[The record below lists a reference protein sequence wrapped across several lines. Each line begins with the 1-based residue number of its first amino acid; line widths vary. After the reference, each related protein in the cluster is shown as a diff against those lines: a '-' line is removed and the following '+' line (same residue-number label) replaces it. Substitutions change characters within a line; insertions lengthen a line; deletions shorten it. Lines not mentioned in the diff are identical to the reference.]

1 MQRSLAKQDTL
12 VANDANGSMMKTLAK
27 KYKQN
32 CKLCG
37 TCQSFIA
44 APIKLLPSQKMF
56 PRAIIFPFILGLPS
70 GHLPHGC
77 VTRIKYGTKSDLG
90 VKDDSKEINW

>member
-12 VANDANGSMMKTLAK
+12 VANDANWSMMKTLAK

-37 TCQSFIA
+37 TYQSFIA
-44 APIKLLPSQKMF
+44 APIKLSPSQKNV
-56 PRAIIFPFILGLPS
+56 PKSNYLPIYFRS
-70 GHLPHGC
+70 SLWTFATWLC
-77 VTRIKYGTKSDLG
+77 YQ
-90 VKDDSKEINW
+90 N